1 MGPDEKRNLT
11 KLLTI
16 EYMKAHPEIYQKEPD
31 EIVNVFNEKYQKFK
45 DALDNTYIRDWY
57 GHCLLYF
64 Q

>member
-16 EYMKAHPEIYQKEPD
+16 EQMKAHPEIYQKEPD

-45 DALDNTYIRDWY
+45 DALDNTYIRD
-57 GHCLLYF
+57 
-64 Q
+64 

>member
-1 MGPDEKRNLT
+1 MKEVSHMGPDEKRNLT

-45 DALDNTYIRDWY
+45 DALDNTYIRD
-57 GHCLLYF
+57 
-64 Q
+64 

>member
-31 EIVNVFNEKYQKFK
+31 EIVNIFNEKYQKFK
-45 DALDNTYIRDWY
+45 DALDNTYIRD
-57 GHCLLYF
+57 
-64 Q
+64 

>member
-31 EIVNVFNEKYQKFK
+31 EIVNVFNEKYQKFINI
-45 DALDNTYIRDWY
+45 LNTIL
-57 GHCLLYF
+57 LLYF
-64 Q
+64 YQV